1 MSTSGVATT
10 AVIPS
15 CTAVDPPGM
24 HATAAETTTMEAA
37 ASATEAAASTTASI
51 GVIGDQGCGEQD
63 ESCESNENTT
73 KHDSFS
79 PFESPPDVETLRQLH
94 CGKLT

>member
-1 MSTSGVATT
+1 
-10 AVIPS
+10 
-15 CTAVDPPGM
+15 
-24 HATAAETTTMEAA
+24 MEAA

-73 KHDSFS
+73 KHGSLS
-79 PFESPPDVETLRQLH
+79 PFEEPPDNAKAAAGSLQQVDLNQR
-94 CGKLT
+94 